1 MFYIHFLSVESLPT
15 SSQTRVMNAE
25 EDDIFSDDFAIP
37 DDRNDHDYY
46 PSESSEVETDASSCD
61 DSQKTKVKFCTA

>member
-1 MFYIHFLSVESLPT
+1 
-15 SSQTRVMNAE
+15 MNAE

-46 PSESSEVETDASSCD
+46 PSESSEVETDVSSCD